1 MDPTTAQFKRFW
13 EPSYFQAIGLSLFA
27 GAVAT
32 AITHP
37 IDFVKTIIQ
46 FRAEG
51 VGLRGYKCNLQSY
64 LSSLPRL
71 QSQQGIQTNARHGRR
86 YGRILQRI
94 RSQSYQQTQLSNNK
108 KHLVQNH
115 LR

>member
-13 EPSYFQAIGLSLFA
+13 EPSYIQAISLSLFA

-46 FRAEG
+46 YRAEG
-51 VGLRGYKCNLQSY
+51 IGLRGYKGIFLEY
-64 LSSLPRL
+64 SSSVPRL
-71 QSQQGIQTNARHGRR
+71 
-86 YGRILQRI
+86 
-94 RSQSYQQTQLSNNK
+94 
-108 KHLVQNH
+108 
-115 LR
+115 